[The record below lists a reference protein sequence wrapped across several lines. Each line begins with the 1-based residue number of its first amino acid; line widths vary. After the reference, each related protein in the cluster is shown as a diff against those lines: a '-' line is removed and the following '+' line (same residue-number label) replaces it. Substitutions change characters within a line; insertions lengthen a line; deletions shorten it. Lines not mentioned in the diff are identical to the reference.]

1 MSRVCPMVCVSARLS
16 PLLCV
21 FHLLRFVCYL
31 ARLTFLPP
39 LHELK
44 PERPAG
50 MALSRGWLRGCGDR
64 LDGRDNAALGHAE
77 LIGTPLVVE
86 QQMHMQDTAAA
97 GKATDIWHINM
108 GAGDVEECCQPS
120 SVVPLHTLLCS
131 GKLCQPLISG
141 PWAPTSPSSVLY
153 EAVSGSISGSLLSAS
168 VPGSESGTALAR
180 PLSSAAA
187 ADRWH
192 WRCPNEE
199 CTSVFRSRGD
209 FLVHLKT
216 AGHAPTAMLAA
227 AAMVDAK
234 VTQGESFSCH
244 ACAVTFRKW
253 KQCRKHLIDTHKM
266 ARPSPAAYRVE
277 VATPDGRK
285 AEVEYPMAADPFNA
299 YRQRMK
305 PSMQAAMAAAKAA
318 AAHLLEEGRRAKRA
332 RLHLD
337 SSMLPKPVAVV
348 GVGAAVV
355 GAGGA
360 GAGGAGASGAPLPSA
375 ETAAAVAEE
384 AAAKLAAR
392 VPMPETPTRVET
404 AHGTSSKVTGSFSTK
419 IDLNS
424 LPRVMREQLTKRLYQ
439 VCEQASTRFSCV
451 VHLTCV
457 DHLAHLHVH
466 SLQSS
471 GKLRAASQETITRA
485 TNVAVRTRGQFLLNP
500 PQPVPAAPNAARS
513 EYVPAKEP
521 LHLHLT
527 AFTIDELDKAV
538 AMIRLYVEGALPKA
552 LAVDKAVD
560 KKLAKEVVAF
570 AAIAVAPA
578 AAAEAPAPVVIS
590 TTSLAPVTMA
600 AAARAEAAAASQ
612 AAAAVTP
619 AAVAPASCASQHNC
633 RLLPPPRSA
642 TLRPGLPPPFRPAYG
657 WTPLQA
663 PQQQLYQQWLWQNHQ
678 LREWPAHGR
687 PPPVASA
694 PYWYSPPPPSR

>member
-1 MSRVCPMVCVSARLS
+1 
-16 PLLCV
+16 
-21 FHLLRFVCYL
+21 
-31 ARLTFLPP
+31 
-39 LHELK
+39 
-44 PERPAG
+44 
-50 MALSRGWLRGCGDR
+50 
-64 LDGRDNAALGHAE
+64 
-77 LIGTPLVVE
+77 
-86 QQMHMQDTAAA
+86 
-97 GKATDIWHINM
+97 
-108 GAGDVEECCQPS
+108 
-120 SVVPLHTLLCS
+120 
-131 GKLCQPLISG
+131 
-141 PWAPTSPSSVLY
+141 
-153 EAVSGSISGSLLSAS
+153 
-168 VPGSESGTALAR
+168 
-180 PLSSAAA
+180 
-187 ADRWH
+187 
-192 WRCPNEE
+192 
-199 CTSVFRSRGD
+199 
-209 FLVHLKT
+209 
-216 AGHAPTAMLAA
+216 
-227 AAMVDAK
+227 
-234 VTQGESFSCH
+234 
-244 ACAVTFRKW
+244 
-253 KQCRKHLIDTHKM
+253 
-266 ARPSPAAYRVE
+266 
-277 VATPDGRK
+277 
-285 AEVEYPMAADPFNA
+285 
-299 YRQRMK
+299 
-305 PSMQAAMAAAKAA
+305 
-318 AAHLLEEGRRAKRA
+318 
-332 RLHLD
+332 
-337 SSMLPKPVAVV
+337 
-348 GVGAAVV
+348 
-355 GAGGA
+355 
-360 GAGGAGASGAPLPSA
+360 
-375 ETAAAVAEE
+375 VAEE

-424 LPRVMREQLTKRLYQ
+424 LPRVMREQLTKRLY
-439 VCEQASTRFSCV
+439 
-451 VHLTCV
+451 
-457 DHLAHLHVH
+457 
-466 SLQSS
+466 
-471 GKLRAASQETITRA
+471 QETITRA